1 MPLYTLKRL
10 STGEEWDINVPYSE
24 LKDHLNEDVVKV
36 LSTPGFAGNTTS
48 NLRRAGSGWS
58 DLLGQIKKGS
68 GRGNTV
74 KT

>member
-36 LSTPGFAGNTTS
+36 LSKPGFAGNTTS
-48 NLRRAGSGWS
+48 NLRRVGSGWS

>member
-24 LKDHLNEDVVKV
+24 LKDYLNEDVVKV

-48 NLRRAGSGWS
+48 NLRRAGSGWN